1 MIPYLFFK
9 RRWSV
14 RLPSMKSL
22 ASVFCI
28 WRCWVCQWSRLDR
41 PRVDMRAFSLW
52 GKLRDELCVWRTHRL
67 FWSINRNFE
76 TLQLCRWKYTNF
88 TENTNARVHCKNLQ
102 YIYMLIAK
110 KNGNEEWRRKV
121 RGGPSIYNVKRATIC
136 CVRRILLAAR
146 YMYIRYDLQAINV
159 IPSPV
164 QLIIA
169 DRDNGKMQTL

>member
-1 MIPYLFFK
+1 MSSAFDAVGFVNGLGSIGRALTC
-9 RRWSV
+9 V
-14 RLPSMKSL
+14 RSL
-22 ASVFCI
+22 CEESFAMSFAFDVRIGCFDLSI
-28 WRCWVCQWSRLDR
+28 EISKHSSYADGNTRISQKTR
-41 PRVDMRAFSLW
+41 MR
-52 GKLRDELCVWRTHRL
+52 
-67 FWSINRNFE
+67 
-76 TLQLCRWKYTNF
+76 KYVVKIYN
-88 TENTNARVHCKNLQ
+88 
-102 YIYMLIAK
+102 IYMLIAK